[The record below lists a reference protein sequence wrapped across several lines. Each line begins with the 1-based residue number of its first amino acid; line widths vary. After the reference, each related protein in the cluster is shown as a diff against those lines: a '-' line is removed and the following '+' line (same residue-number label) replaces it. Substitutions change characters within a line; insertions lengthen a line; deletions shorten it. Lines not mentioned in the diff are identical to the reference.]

1 MITVLRAQGF
11 QFAIYLADHEPPN
24 VHVYGGGGRARI
36 ALGDGSNGPPLMNAS
51 SMKRSDIRKALRL
64 VLDNQEKLL
73 KIWSEIHG

>member
-1 MITVLRAQGF
+1 
-11 QFAIYLADHEPPN
+11 
-24 VHVYGGGGRARI
+24 
-36 ALGDGSNGPPLMNAS
+36 MNAS